1 MEWLGPLIAL
11 LAVLFLVGRRV
22 PGQNWLVIM
31 AITLAVIVAI
41 LWLERSGLWPQNRRT
56 R

>member
-1 MEWLGPLIAL
+1 MDWFVPLVAL

-22 PGQNWLVIM
+22 PGQSWLMIV
-31 AITLAVIVAI
+31 AVTLAIVVTI
-41 LWLERSGLWPQNRRT
+41 VYLERSGLWPRSWRT